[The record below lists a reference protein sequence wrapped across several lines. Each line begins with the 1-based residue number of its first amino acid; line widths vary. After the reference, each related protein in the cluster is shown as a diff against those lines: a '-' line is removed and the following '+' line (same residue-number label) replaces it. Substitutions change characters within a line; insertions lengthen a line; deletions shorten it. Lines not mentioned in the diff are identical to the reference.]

1 MKRITCITLGL
12 LMIQINLFGQDLW
25 ELDSRN
31 GFKDLKLGSNVEQY
45 EGVVLVGPAEDE
57 SVPEGKRYTAKSGYY
72 QDIGGIKI
80 TGLDVNVYRS
90 QIYSISVKTVK
101 DPNLLK
107 ALRKAFGKPAQILGN
122 SSYEWKTDKLILFFR
137 SYSKQE
143 IELFYNSFDMRKKM
157 KEDKDKKVQEIA
169 DDF

>member
-1 MKRITCITLGL
+1 MKRKICITLGL
-12 LMIQINLFGQDLW
+12 LMIQINLFGQDLE
-25 ELDSRN
+25 ELDRRN
-31 GFKDLKLGSNVEQY
+31 GFKDIKLGSNVEQY
-45 EGVVLVGPAEDE
+45 EGLVLVSSAEDE
-57 SVPEGKRYTAKSGYY
+57 SVPEGKRYTPQSGYY

-80 TGLDVNVYRS
+80 TGLDVNVYRL

-107 ALRKAFGKPAQILGN
+107 ALRKAFGQPAQILGN
-122 SSYEWKTDKLILFFR
+122 SSYEWKTDKLILVYR

>member
-1 MKRITCITLGL
+1 MKRNTCITLSL

-25 ELDSRN
+25 ELDRRN

-57 SVPEGKRYTAKSGYY
+57 SVPEGKRYTSKSGYY

-107 ALRKAFGKPAQILGN
+107 ALRKAFGKSAQILGN
-122 SSYEWKTDKLILFFR
+122 TSYEWKTDKLILVYR

-157 KEDKDKKVQEIA
+157 KQDKDKKVQEIA